1 MSQLFTKYMYMCM
14 EWSYLIQTQGSVS
27 LLSFANL
34 GGFGKKIG
42 LIVLKWC
49 AVASDQEWSQ
59 GQFWYW
65 LKKEQLHVGVMH
77 SHLLCQ

>member
-1 MSQLFTKYMYMCM
+1 M

-59 GQFWYW
+59 GQFDI
-65 LKKEQLHVGVMH
+65 G
-77 SHLLCQ
+77 